1 MRVKASGQISCP
13 VRRAEGDGGPT
24 TTAQA
29 KVSEPMRAFLHSPAF
44 AGRSRTGQYVD
55 GLDLLGLTGSSEIL
69 EEFPDG
75 RWFPI
80 FRRFGSNAHFALE

>member
-1 MRVKASGQISCP
+1 MR
-13 VRRAEGDGGPT
+13 T
-24 TTAQA
+24 
-29 KVSEPMRAFLHSPAF
+29 FLQSPAL
-44 AGRSRTGQYVD
+44 AGRSRTGQYLD

-80 FRRFGSNAHFALE
+80 FRRFISNAHGALKVSEILDMNQILRGFVVYKIWL

>member
-1 MRVKASGQISCP
+1 
-13 VRRAEGDGGPT
+13 
-24 TTAQA
+24 
-29 KVSEPMRAFLHSPAF
+29 MRAFLHSPAL

-80 FRRFGSNAHFALE
+80 FRRFGSNAHFALEESDVSYMHQIFRGLPVYES